1 MALFSVQFL
10 LIAFTGKQHGRITQI
25 VVEEGRIVLQ
35 YSKLWS
41 FEVEETSPLELFIRY
56 ILSSPI
62 GLERPH
68 SDSGLRI
75 DPVTRMPLP

>member
-1 MALFSVQFL
+1 M
-10 LIAFTGKQHGRITQI
+10 GRQHGRITQI
-25 VVEEGRIVLQ
+25 VVEDGRISLQ

-41 FEVEETSPLELFIRY
+41 FEVEETAPLELFIRY
-56 ILSSPI
+56 ILGRPM

-75 DPVTRMPLP
+75 DPVTRMPLQ